1 MLATSVGIGTAAG
14 LFANALLFVLSV
26 FGVSDALGSEADGFC
41 SGSPRALFKFKR
53 GALSILVMPL
63 SVQIGHST
71 KPRDSWL
78 WKSSSE
84 ANQPSKLC

>member
-14 LFANALLFVLSV
+14 LFANALLLVLSV
-26 FGVSDALGSEADGFC
+26 IGVSDALDSDAVVFC
-41 SGSPRALFKFKR
+41 SGSPRVLVKFKR

-71 KPRDSWL
+71 KPRDS
-78 WKSSSE
+78 
-84 ANQPSKLC
+84 